1 MPRILV
7 RSHKNPFTVADAEA
21 TRERNL
27 IGSNTGNLV
36 FSQAVFRLLSTP
48 DNRLKTSGVA
58 SQKPS
63 RINAYDHVVIPLA
76 NAFRPKYVETLQA
89 LTHVIEQVK
98 VPVTVVGVGAQA
110 DLEGEQSG
118 ADWVDPVTKRF
129 VAAVLDHSPSIGVR
143 GEFTRDYLRGLG
155 FGDEHV
161 KVIGCP
167 SMFMY
172 GPDLRIEKKV
182 EALTPDS
189 PIALNISPYVHAM
202 GPISL
207 DHAARYPNLVY
218 MGQNVQTLSLMLD
231 GTYPGR
237 HARMAKV
244 GAPVSLNHPLI
255 RENRVRFFLDPKTW
269 FDHLAQYDFAFG
281 TRIHGN
287 IASLLAGTP
296 AVLLA
301 HDSRT
306 LELADYHQIPHR
318 VISELPDRPDAATLY
333 AEADWSKLN
342 EGHAARWEEFS
353 AFLHEHGLTHVY
365 DEGQD
370 ASQFDERLAA
380 TEFPPPVETLMGL
393 PPEELYAMKHALI
406 AQRQELHAAYA
417 EAAAARKARHHHR
430 APAPPPTLRRRLKK
444 RLRHLLRGAARQKP
458 AGSK

>member
-7 RSHKNPFTVADAEA
+7 RSHKNPFTVADAET
-21 TRERNL
+21 TRASNL

-48 DNRLKTSGVA
+48 DTRLKTSGVA
-58 SQKPS
+58 KYKPS
-63 RINAYDHVVIPLA
+63 RINAGFDHVVIPLA
-76 NAFRPKYVETLQA
+76 NAFRPGYTNTLDS
-89 LTHVIEQVK
+89 LTAVIEQLK

-110 DLEGEQSG
+110 DLEGEQRE
-118 ADWVDPVTKRF
+118 ADQVDPATKRF
-129 VAAVLDHSPSIGVR
+129 VSAVLEHSPSIGVR
-143 GEFTRDYLRGLG
+143 GEFTRNYLRGLG

-172 GPDLRIEKKV
+172 GPDLRIERKV
-182 EALTPDS
+182 DALTAES
-189 PIALNISPYVHAM
+189 PIAFNVSPYVHAM

-218 MGQNVQTLSLMLD
+218 MGQNMQTLTMMLD
-231 GTYPGR
+231 GIYPGK
-237 HARMAKV
+237 HARMSKA
-244 GAPVSLNHPLI
+244 GAPVTLQHPLI
-255 RENRVRFFLDPKTW
+255 RENRVRFFLDPQTW
-269 FDHLAQYDFAFG
+269 FSHLAQYDFSFG

-287 IASLLAGTP
+287 IAALLAGTP
-296 AVLLA
+296 ALLLA

-318 VISELPDRPDAATLY
+318 VIDSLPDTPDAAALY

-342 EGHAARWEEFS
+342 DGHAARWGEFS
-353 AFLHEHGLTHVY
+353 DFLHQHDLTHVY

-370 ASQFDERLAA
+370 ASRFDDKLAA

-393 PPEELYAMKHALI
+393 PPEELYAMKRTI
-406 AQRQELHAAYA
+406 DEQRDEL
-417 EAAAARKARHHHR
+417 RKAAEERKALNR
-430 APAPPPTLRRRLKK
+430 RMSSTPPTLQRRLKRKLRRILK
-444 RLRHLLRGAARQKP
+444 R
-458 AGSK
+458 